1 MKKAKSKNGDDMR
14 AYYDFSKGKPNP
26 FAKAMQKGHTV
37 KIHHADGSVTTQKF
51 GPKDDVILLESDV
64 REYFPDS
71 EAVNKALRS
80 LIELVPQKRK
90 RV

>member
-1 MKKAKSKNGDDMR
+1 MKKAKSKDDIKP
-14 AYYDFSKGKPNP
+14 YYDFSRAKPNP

-37 KIHHADGSVTTQKF
+37 KIRHADGSTTIQKF

-64 REYFPDS
+64 REYFPDA

-80 LIELVPQKRK
+80 LIELVPKKSKQKRG
-90 RV
+90 